1 MSIKLIATD
10 MDGTFLRD
18 DHTYNHSLFAKVF
31 RQLERHNIYFVAASG
46 SSFPR
51 LQREFRDYTAKM
63 GFISQN
69 GSVIHL
75 GSKLFKSFPIL
86 SIISIIKT
94 FILTE
99 NNSLFYTISR
109 YRI

>member
-46 SSFPR
+46 SSFHGCNENLKTTPPR
-51 LQREFRDYTAKM
+51 WDLFRKTD
-63 GFISQN
+63 Q
-69 GSVIHL
+69 
-75 GSKLFKSFPIL
+75 L
-86 SIISIIKT
+86 SI
-94 FILTE
+94 
-99 NNSLFYTISR
+99 
-109 YRI
+109 

>member
-51 LQREFRDYTAKM
+51 LQ
-63 GFISQN
+63 
-69 GSVIHL
+69 
-75 GSKLFKSFPIL
+75 
-86 SIISIIKT
+86 
-94 FILTE
+94 
-99 NNSLFYTISR
+99 
-109 YRI
+109 

>member
-51 LQREFRDYTAKM
+51 LQREFKDYTAKM

-75 GSKLFKSFPIL
+75 GSKLFKSFP
-86 SIISIIKT
+86 
-94 FILTE
+94 
-99 NNSLFYTISR
+99 N
-109 YRI
+109 